1 MEKIKLDVKIVV
13 NKNKKPSLIYTVGPV
28 DHNRI
33 IDDFLER
40 CPSHPMPNGLLRESF
55 ADYMINAGYSSV
67 KSKNVIVDIE
77 MSTVSVTLDFKRGPR
92 INIKRASKAQV
103 CKMVIDFIADE
114 SNRQK
119 CFGLISEAFA
129 NKLNK
134 QGYDKVRSSH
144 IIVNNDL
151 SAKAMLV

>member
-1 MEKIKLDVKIVV
+1 MKD
-13 NKNKKPSLIYTVGPV
+13 NQT
-28 DHNRI
+28 
-33 IDDFLER
+33 
-40 CPSHPMPNGLLRESF
+40 M
-55 ADYMINAGYSSV
+55 
-67 KSKNVIVDIE
+67 
-77 MSTVSVTLDFKRGPR
+77 T
-92 INIKRASKAQV
+92 ASKAQV

-129 NKLNK
+129 YSLK
-134 QGYDKVRSSH
+134 QQGHDKVRSAH